1 MRPAHQH
8 STRAALL
15 AALAAPAAL
24 AACRP
29 APRPAEVAPA
39 PEAVLICPQG
49 TTAVGGTC
57 QPAPEV
63 AVGVARTPEP
73 APAPERPRAGLE
85 LAEEAATA
93 SELMGVW
100 RGNDNLGAALYNL
113 SLLKSGA
120 FVQDI
125 TTLDPSSGRPPG
137 TCHQAGSAR
146 LEGKLLSFTFDENDC
161 NTSFIGGTDAEEIVK
176 HNRGSFTVKMGGYTI
191 EYTRLR

>member
-1 MRPAHQH
+1 MSTGNHRRGRHVPARARGGRRRRPHTGAGAGA
-8 STRAALL
+8 RAA
-15 AALAAPAAL
+15 AG
-24 AACRP
+24 RP
-29 APRPAEVAPA
+29 
-39 PEAVLICPQG
+39 
-49 TTAVGGTC
+49 
-57 QPAPEV
+57 
-63 AVGVARTPEP
+63 
-73 APAPERPRAGLE
+73 E

-146 LEGKLLSFTFDENDC
+146 LEGKMLSFTFDENDC